1 MLLSVAVVPVGHVT
15 DPNEQTLC
23 LSEHSK
29 QVNKYRN
36 TQEVLLHTESQE
48 AQ

>member
-1 MLLSVAVVPVGHVT
+1 MLLSVGVVPVGHVT

-29 QVNKYRN
+29 QVNRN